1 MNILD
6 IILLIC
12 LIPAIVQGFRKGFIA
27 QVMGVVSVIAGVWM
41 SVKAAAPVSAWLG
54 QYIQGSEQMLK
65 VVSFALI
72 FIGVIFTLGALC
84 KILEGMVTLIMLGWL
99 NKVLGMLFSLLNACL
114 IIGLVIMAFCSI
126 NNTFNIVSEEI
137 LNQSVLFPPLKQM
150 AYTVFPYL
158 KEFFFWNN

>member
-12 LIPAIVQGFRKGFIA
+12 LIPAIVQGFRKGFIS
-27 QVMGVVSVIAGVWM
+27 QVMAIVSVIAGVWL
-41 SVKAAAPVSAWLG
+41 SVKAASPVSAWLG
-54 QYIQGSEQMLK
+54 QYIQGSEQVLK
-65 VVSFALI
+65 LISFVLI
-72 FIGVIFTLGALC
+72 FIGVVFALGAIC
-84 KILEGMVTLIMLGWL
+84 KILEGAVKLIMLDWL
-99 NKVLGMLFSLLNACL
+99 NRVLGMLFSLLNACL
-114 IIGLVIMAFCSI
+114 IIGLVIMAFCSL